1 MSTSG
6 RNHVTSYFG
15 LRIKRLCSSGIP
27 ATSIV
32 LLNRCEWVAA
42 HTLGPREKEMTQRK
56 LKILHSHIIDV
67 VEDFAGIP
75 KTCFCLNT
83 IKI

>member
-1 MSTSG
+1 
-6 RNHVTSYFG
+6 
-15 LRIKRLCSSGIP
+15 
-27 ATSIV
+27 
-32 LLNRCEWVAA
+32 
-42 HTLGPREKEMTQRK
+42 MTQRK

-67 VEDFAGIP
+67 VEDSAGIP